1 MKSIL
6 TLLLI
11 IPIVFIKCGQK
22 ETKPVETPRDT
33 TITVGNSFTDLFLD
47 SSIIDNFL
55 KKQQLDDT
63 AASRIRSFY
72 NSRNYQFAWFV
83 EDGVAEQ
90 ARSFWNLYTNYINYS
105 RDSSL
110 FDKQL
115 HQQMLML
122 TDDDTMINPF
132 NKNIINTELL
142 LTQHFFQY
150 AKYAY
155 AGRIDPEE
163 LQWHIPRKKVNA
175 VALLDSLVAQKGKN
189 LEEWEPVNKDYHL
202 IKKELLRYYE
212 IEKNGGWQTISLH
225 KKKNHKKGD
234 SASIIRKIKERLFL
248 VSYLTIADT
257 SDLFTTEL
265 SEAVKIAQKRFGLRQ
280 NGIVD
285 SVLLQALNI
294 PVEKR
299 IEQLLIN
306 MERMRWLPEQHEGD
320 RIIANIPEFKLHVYE
335 GDTEVFDMD
344 IVVGKEG
351 NNTVVFNDQLKYI
364 VFSPYWKVPRSIV
377 KNEIVP
383 GMERDA
389 NYLDRQN
396 MEITGISD
404 SLPIVRQKPGGNN
417 ALGQV
422 KFIFPNNYNIY
433 FHDTPSKSLFKRQKR
448 AFSHGCIRLA
458 EPEKMAT
465 YLLRNNPDWTP
476 EKIMKAMNDTTEKW
490 VTLNKSLPVFIS
502 YFTAWV
508 DNDGQLNFRDDIY
521 GHDSEMAKRLFTH
534 SVK

>member
-1 MKSIL
+1 MKTIL
-6 TLLLI
+6 LPLLFI
-11 IPIVFIKCGQK
+11 SIVFIKCGQK

-248 VSYLTIADT
+248 VSYLTLADT

-294 PVEKR
+294 PVKNELNNY
-299 IEQLLIN
+299 LLIWN
-306 MERMRWLPEQHEGD
+306 VCGGCRSNTK
-320 RIIANIPEFKLHVYE
+320 A
-335 GDTEVFDMD
+335 TE
-344 IVVGKEG
+344 
-351 NNTVVFNDQLKYI
+351 
-364 VFSPYWKVPRSIV
+364 
-377 KNEIVP
+377 
-383 GMERDA
+383 
-389 NYLDRQN
+389 
-396 MEITGISD
+396 
-404 SLPIVRQKPGGNN
+404 
-417 ALGQV
+417 
-422 KFIFPNNYNIY
+422 
-433 FHDTPSKSLFKRQKR
+433 
-448 AFSHGCIRLA
+448 
-458 EPEKMAT
+458 
-465 YLLRNNPDWTP
+465 
-476 EKIMKAMNDTTEKW
+476 
-490 VTLNKSLPVFIS
+490 
-502 YFTAWV
+502 
-508 DNDGQLNFRDDIY
+508 
-521 GHDSEMAKRLFTH
+521 
-534 SVK
+534 

>member
-1 MKSIL
+1 MKKL
-6 TLLLI
+6 LPVLLI
-11 IPIVFIKCGQK
+11 ISIVFIKCKQR

-33 TITVGNSFTDLFLD
+33 TITVVNSFTDLFLD
-47 SSIIDNFL
+47 SLIIDNFL
-55 KKQQLDDT
+55 KNQQLDDT
-63 AASRIRSFY
+63 AASRIKSFY

-83 EDGVAEQ
+83 EDGLAEQ
-90 ARSFWNLYTNYINYS
+90 ARSFWNLYTNYVNYS
-105 RDSSL
+105 RDSSI

-115 HQQMLML
+115 HQQILLL
-122 TDDDTMINPF
+122 TEDTAINPS
-132 NKNIINTELL
+132 NKEIINTELL

-155 AGRIDPEE
+155 AGRIDPKE

-212 IEKNGGWQTISLH
+212 IEKNGAWDSIFLTT
-225 KKKNHKKGD
+225 KKTFKNGD
-234 SASIIRKIKERLFL
+234 SAFIIRKIKERLFIVNDFL
-248 VSYLTIADT
+248 EADT
-257 SDLFTTEL
+257 SNLFTIEL
-265 SEAVKIAQKRFGLRQ
+265 SEAVKTAQKLFGLRQ

-285 SVLLQALNI
+285 SILLKALNV
-294 PVEKR
+294 PVQKR

-306 MERMRWLPEQHEGD
+306 MERMRWLPEQRNSN
-320 RIIANIPEFKLHVYE
+320 RIIANIPEFKLHVFE

-364 VFSPYWKVPRSIV
+364 VFSPYWNVPRSIV

-383 GMERDA
+383 GMERNN

-396 MEITGISD
+396 MEITGTSNG
-404 SLPIVRQKPGGNN
+404 LPVVRQRPGGKN

-433 FHDTPSKSLFKRQKR
+433 FHDTPSKSLFTRQKR

-458 EPEKMAT
+458 KPEKMAA
-465 YLLRNNPDWTP
+465 YLLRNNSEWTQ
-476 EKIMKAMNDTTEKW
+476 EKITEAMNNTTEKW
-490 VTLNKSLPVFIS
+490 VTLNKSIPVFIS

-508 DNDGQLNFRDDIY
+508 DNEGKLNFRDDIY
-521 GHDSEMAKRLFTH
+521 GHDSEMAKRLFTPIL
-534 SVK
+534 